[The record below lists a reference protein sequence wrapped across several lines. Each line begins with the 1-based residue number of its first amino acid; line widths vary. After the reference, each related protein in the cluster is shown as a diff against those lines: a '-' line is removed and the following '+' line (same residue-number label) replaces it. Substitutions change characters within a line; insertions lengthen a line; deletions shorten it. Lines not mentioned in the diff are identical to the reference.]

1 MSTSQPEL
9 QTIASSLSVLQHL
22 QEKLEG
28 VWQVF
33 FADDPALLPPEVAH
47 KQFEQATE
55 ALDHQIKRALVLT
68 FGRDSLPLHQF
79 CAVGFLPV
87 SATSMMNA
95 QLLLDSIIFD
105 LEQKRLSLLRWSASS
120 LQRVPRVGLDSKL
133 ANLLDELRRE
143 EDQSSGTALITKEK
157 TASNSP

>member
-1 MSTSQPEL
+1 MTCKMVLIHIPIGARSMCL
-9 QTIASSLSVLQHL
+9 IASSLSVLQHL
-22 QEKLEG
+22 QEKIEG

-33 FADDPALLPPEVAH
+33 FADDPALLPREIAH
-47 KQFEQATE
+47 KQLEQATE
-55 ALDHQIKRALVLT
+55 ALDQQIRRALVLT
-68 FGRDSLPLHQF
+68 FGSDSLPLHQF

-120 LQRVPRVGLDSKL
+120 LTPQVGWDSKL
-133 ANLLDELRRE
+133 ASLLDELRRE
-143 EDQSSGTALITKEK
+143 AD
-157 TASNSP
+157 SPSAR